1 MFTRIFSLA
10 TVLVLAAALPLAVI
24 AIRGYWQAP
33 FSRLLRPLPVIVSAL
48 VALHVPTIL
57 AVDPPVVYSTVVSS
71 LAVAASF
78 AMAVEAL
85 LLLTGRRS
93 L

>member
-1 MFTRIFSLA
+1 MA

>member
-1 MFTRIFSLA
+1 MVAQIFSLA
-10 TVLVLAAALPLAVI
+10 TVVVLAATFPLSVI
-24 AIRGYWQAP
+24 AVRGYWQAP
-33 FSRLLRPLPVIVSAL
+33 FSRLLRPLPVIVCAL
-48 VALHVPTIL
+48 LATHVPTVL
-57 AVDPPVVYSTVVSS
+57 AVDPPVVYTAVVSS

-85 LLLTGRRS
+85 LLLTGRRK